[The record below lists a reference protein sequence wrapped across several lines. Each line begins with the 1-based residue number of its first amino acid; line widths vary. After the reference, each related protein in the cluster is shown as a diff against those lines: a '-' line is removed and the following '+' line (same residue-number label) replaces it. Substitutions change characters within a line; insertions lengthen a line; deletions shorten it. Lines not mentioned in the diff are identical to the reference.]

1 MSEKLYFLSKWHTAC
16 KCRRLSPDSVVSIHD
31 AIHSPAL
38 ISPLRVLSPFHI
50 YVSALLPSLQT
61 AAGPGVH
68 IRTATNYQYL
78 LTYTGQ
84 IT

>member
-31 AIHSPAL
+31 TIHSPAL
-38 ISPLRVLSPFHI
+38 ISPLRV
-50 YVSALLPSLQT
+50 LLPSLQT